1 MGYPCFVSDL
11 NENWQYPGTGVIFVK
26 DISFYKWKETIS
38 FLFLMYN
45 IISYS
50 SNSYRG
56 RLAKTMKLDL
66 SLLNYF
72 SEKALKVGVFIWI
85 LLAFVILSFV
95 PVKDNMF
102 YYLDNDNLVKYIAP
116 GIRTELS
123 GQGNVTFD
131 IELLTWKINEQN
143 GFNNSIFQ
151 TIAHKAVSKSSRL
164 PLSMDGFRNIV
175 KADVAQDLIRS
186 GEINQN
192 DHFRVDINVR

>member
-1 MGYPCFVSDL
+1 
-11 NENWQYPGTGVIFVK
+11 
-26 DISFYKWKETIS
+26 
-38 FLFLMYN
+38 
-45 IISYS
+45 
-50 SNSYRG
+50 
-56 RLAKTMKLDL
+56 MKLDL